1 MMLGYMALEI
11 VNMSSPKQSNKFP
24 YGRFELFSIG
34 DQQIGRAVYEPG
46 WRWSE
51 HIGPTAGTALC
62 EVEHL
67 GLVLAGRAAVSM
79 ADGTEFVLG
88 PGDFFSIPPGHD
100 SWVVGEEDY
109 VSLHLLG
116 AGQYS
121 LAADGATTPD

>member
-1 MMLGYMALEI
+1 MAVEV
-11 VNMSSPKQSNKFP
+11 VNLSDPQQVSTFSH
-24 YGRFELFSIG
+24 GRFELFSIG
-34 DQQIGRAVYEPG
+34 GQQIGRAVYEPG

-51 HIGPTAGTALC
+51 HIGPTAGTPLC
-62 EVEHL
+62 EVEHI
-67 GLVLAGRAAVSM
+67 GLVLSGRVAVKM

-109 VSLHLLG
+109 ISLHLLG

-121 LAADGATTPD
+121 QSADSGTSPD